1 MALQGVDSE
10 ASQEVKASEQPTE
23 RPGFAE
29 RPSERLTERPRVQET
44 SRNHEKSRFWW
55 VFVGFRHGIMTNW
68 VPRSVPGERLGAG
81 SGSDGLRRE
90 AGACV

>member
-55 VFVGFRHGIMTNW
+55 VFVGFRHGIM
-68 VPRSVPGERLGAG
+68 SHEGLGAAERA
-81 SGSDGLRRE
+81 GLASRSRKWFRWTPT
-90 AGACV
+90 